1 MTSPSATQVLS
12 KSFQRLQIMTR
23 RSGSAY
29 GSGDSRTAR
38 ITEKIAVVAPIP
50 SASVRTAA
58 AANPGDRRRPRN
70 AYRTS

>member
-1 MTSPSATQVLS
+1 LS

-29 GSGDSRTAR
+29 GSGASRTAR

-50 SASVRTAA
+50 SPRVRIAA
-58 AANPGDRRRPRN
+58 AVKPGERRMPRS
-70 AYRTS
+70 A